1 MTGAA
6 TARGAAYTIHTPV
19 RGQKMLDAVFR
30 KLCVSSR
37 TPFAYAALSRYES
50 GDYLDLL
57 NMQVDPWFYTWSGRY
72 GELELDLQIAGLVKC
87 FRDFNIP
94 GVDREKLA
102 YEKWLKAEGS
112 CRATNQM
119 FRSRWTGSIKPL
131 SHPVEEVYHLVK
143 RKITEIMGTVKPRD
157 MALLRESCRH
167 GPGGDLS
174 LGRRHASPYEK
185 YRSRGAITE
194 PCQRL
199 YDVVFGQDPDYR
211 QDLAHEALIV
221 LASRLSFVPKTAL
234 IDRAI
239 CIEPR
244 WNVYLQ
250 LGIGGLIERR
260 LRRYGMV
267 LIKDQSRNSEFARR
281 AWADGLATID
291 LSSASD
297 TVSTN
302 LVLDLLA
309 DGDPFWL
316 DLIMASRCA
325 YVEYRGKTIRLEKVS
340 SMGNGYTFPL
350 ESAIFYA
357 FAWAAARVSGSST
370 EDITVYGDDII
381 VPRSCSSLLI
391 ESLGA
396 FGFSVNT
403 AKSFTSGD
411 FFESCGQDFFRGR
424 EVRPVFVKKA
434 VSDLGDAIVFHN
446 KLVQWAS
453 RGLPPGSYH
462 DDRLALADLVVSE
475 IPRAARRYGPVTVGG
490 VLHGP
495 STLWLTRLPKERSW
509 EGVEVKSYSAKPVM
523 KNRYSYRGHL
533 YSKLSQDLDCR
544 LGVLYRDPGDKPRD
558 AWILVPHEPPFTR
571 VKGAGLSSCHDW

>member
-1 MTGAA
+1 
-6 TARGAAYTIHTPV
+6 
-19 RGQKMLDAVFR
+19 
-30 KLCVSSR
+30 
-37 TPFAYAALSRYES
+37 
-50 GDYLDLL
+50 
-57 NMQVDPWFYTWSGRY
+57 MQVDPWFYTWSGRY

-381 VPRSCSSLLI
+381 VPRSCSTSSRAVGKISSEAGKSVRSSSRRPSLTSGTPL
-391 ESLGA
+391 SSTTSWFSGPPGVYPLGA
-396 FGFSVNT
+396 T
-403 AKSFTSGD
+403 TMT
-411 FFESCGQDFFRGR
+411 
-424 EVRPVFVKKA
+424 
-434 VSDLGDAIVFHN
+434 
-446 KLVQWAS
+446 
-453 RGLPPGSYH
+453 GL
-462 DDRLALADLVVSE
+462 
-475 IPRAARRYGPVTVGG
+475 
-490 VLHGP
+490 
-495 STLWLTRLPKERSW
+495 LWLTWLSPRSLGLLDATGQLRL
-509 EGVEVKSYSAKPVM
+509 EGSFT
-523 KNRYSYRGHL
+523 
-533 YSKLSQDLDCR
+533 DL
-544 LGVLYRDPGDKPRD
+544 
-558 AWILVPHEPPFTR
+558 PHC
-571 VKGAGLSSCHDW
+571 G